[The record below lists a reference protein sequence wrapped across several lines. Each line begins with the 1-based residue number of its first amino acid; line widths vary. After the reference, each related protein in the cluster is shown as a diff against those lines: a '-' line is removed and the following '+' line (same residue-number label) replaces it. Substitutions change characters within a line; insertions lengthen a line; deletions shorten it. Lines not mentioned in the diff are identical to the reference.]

1 VSARE
6 TESERR
12 ERERE
17 KKKRERRE
25 REGEREREETGE
37 MGDSGQGMCR
47 KKRRISRDLEASLQ
61 VEEARDSHDSERKGD
76 GGVSEPSI
84 TTREAAVCY

>member
-1 VSARE
+1 ME
-6 TESERR
+6 MEGDEGKERL
-12 ERERE
+12 EG
-17 KKKRERRE
+17 RRE

-47 KKRRISRDLEASLQ
+47 KKRRISKDLEASLQ